1 MARRHWPGLTC
12 PVDLY
17 MQEVQQ
23 LKLPVP
29 SYDVERLNRAAQT
42 YTSLTGDRDEAF
54 QVMRH
59 LKLSSFNPIIVS
71 PVHSPV

>member
-1 MARRHWPGLTC
+1 
-12 PVDLY
+12 

-29 SYDVERLNRAAQT
+29 SYDVERLNRAATT
-42 YTSLTGDRDEAF
+42 YTSLNGDRDEAF

-71 PVHSPV
+71 PTHSPV